1 MKLLYSPASPYAAKV
16 RMAARQ
22 AGIEIQPVVTAT
34 GDNPPELLD
43 NNPLGKIPT
52 LLRDGEAPIYDSVA
66 IMHYLDRL
74 SGGMLYP
81 KKEPK
86 RTDAEVLEALCDG
99 MMDSLLAI
107 MNEKRSRPEDKVHQ
121 PWLDKQWEKVSR
133 ALDHLND
140 HLPKTG
146 KKLHG
151 GHFALAAVL
160 SYLDLRFDD
169 RSWRNG
175 RPELAQWPEA
185 FLKRF
190 PDYAELKANA

>member
-1 MKLLYSPASPYAAKV
+1 M
-16 RMAARQ
+16 
-22 AGIEIQPVVTAT
+22 
-34 GDNPPELLD
+34 
-43 NNPLGKIPT
+43 
-52 LLRDGEAPIYDSVA
+52 RDGEPPIYDSVA

-81 KKEPK
+81 KKDPK

-121 PWLDKQWEKVSR
+121 PWLDKQWDKVSR
-133 ALDHLND
+133 ALDHLNG

-169 RSWRNG
+169 KNWRDG
-175 RPELAQWPEA
+175 RPDLAQWPEA

-190 PDYAELKANA
+190 PDYAELKASA

>member
-22 AGIEIQPVVTAT
+22 AGIDLKTEAVNT
-34 GDNPPELLD
+34 GDNPPELLT

-52 LLRDGEAPIYDSVA
+52 LLRVGEAPIYDSVA

-74 SGGMLYP
+74 SGGLLYP
-81 KKEPK
+81 KKDP
-86 RTDAEVLEALCDG
+86 RRVDAEVLEALCDG

-107 MNEKRSRPEDKVHQ
+107 MNERRSRPDDRVHQ
-121 PWLDKQWEKVSR
+121 PWIDKQWDKVSR
-133 ALDHLND
+133 GLDHLNG

-151 GHFALAAVL
+151 GHFALAALL
-160 SYLDLRFDD
+160 SYIDLRFDE
-169 RSWRNG
+169 RNWRAG
-175 RPELAQWPEA
+175 RDNLAAWPEA
-185 FLKRF
+185 FTKRF